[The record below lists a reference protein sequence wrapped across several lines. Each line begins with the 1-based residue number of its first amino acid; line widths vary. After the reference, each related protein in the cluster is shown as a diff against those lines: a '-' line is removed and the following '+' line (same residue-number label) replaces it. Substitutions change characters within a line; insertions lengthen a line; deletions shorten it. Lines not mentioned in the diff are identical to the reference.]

1 MEWAK
6 IWRTVFCGW
15 DGDVDMAALAE
26 ELWEGGLGAATGEER
41 DAAAWVRRQIQEA
54 Y

>member
-15 DGDVDMAALAE
+15 DGDVDLWMLAD
-26 ELWEGGLGAATGEER
+26 ELRGRSGRANGGEDR
-41 DAAAWVRRQIQEA
+41 DAMAWVRRQIQEA

>member
-1 MEWAK
+1 MEWVK

-15 DGDVDMAALAE
+15 DGDVDLAMLAD
-26 ELWEGGLGAATGEER
+26 ELHGRGHVNGGEDR
-41 DAAAWVRRQIQEA
+41 DAMAWVRRQIQEA